1 MSLLLRQILSTLSHG
16 MGRPANGS
24 SAPDSL
30 RWSKKMVN
38 WQSRI
43 LLSVSLI
50 QGVWLEGFEDAC
62 HVSIGVSGTS
72 GESDSS
78 DIWYLDNGI
87 EGHWSSGNRLAVID
101 GSSVLLIL
109 AVYGCHAA
117 EKEEGCSVILEAK
130 GQFNEPYFRNEDHM
144 SWLSP
149 VRILPLI

>member
-1 MSLLLRQILSTLSHG
+1 MSLLLPTLSHG

-130 GQFNEPYFRNEDHM
+130 GQFNEPYFRSEDHM